1 MLSEEQ
7 LVKRSLQGDLQAFEE
22 LVLGY
27 QSKVY
32 ALTYRYMG
40 NEEDAYDMFQETFIK
55 AYRSLPTFKG
65 QSSFGTWIYRI
76 ASNVCLDE
84 LRRRKRRIPTLSLD
98 EPATTLDGN
107 ELEVE
112 IADTSYSIDILY
124 EQKELSSSIQEVL
137 DQMKKEHKTAIIL
150 RDILDLSY
158 EEMAKVMGC
167 SMGTVKSRLSRA
179 RNILKEKLLQ
189 RELPEYHHWYSAD
202 WKNLLLPVFHH
213 QRETWDLPPA
223 GQYGWDHQ
231 SHG

>member
-179 RNILKEKLLQ
+179 RNILKEKLLK
-189 RELPEYHHWYSAD
+189 REL
-202 WKNLLLPVFHH
+202 LP
-213 QRETWDLPPA
+213 
-223 GQYGWDHQ
+223 
-231 SHG
+231 

>member
-7 LVKRSLQGDLQAFEE
+7 LVKKSLQGDLQAFEE

-65 QSSFGTWIYRI
+65 KSSFGTWIYRI

-112 IADTSYSIDILY
+112 IADTSYSADLLY

-137 DQMKKEHKTAIIL
+137 NQMKNEHKTAIIL
-150 RDILDLSY
+150 RDMLDLSY
-158 EEMAKVMGC
+158 EEMAKVLGC
-167 SMGTVKSRLSRA
+167 SIGTVKSRLSRA
-179 RNILKEKLLQ
+179 RNILKEKLLK
-189 RELPEYHHWYSAD
+189 REL
-202 WKNLLLPVFHH
+202 LP
-213 QRETWDLPPA
+213 
-223 GQYGWDHQ
+223 
-231 SHG
+231 

>member
-55 AYRSLPTFKG
+55 AYRSLPSFKG

-189 RELPEYHHWYSAD
+189 REL
-202 WKNLLLPVFHH
+202 LP
-213 QRETWDLPPA
+213 
-223 GQYGWDHQ
+223 
-231 SHG
+231 

>member
-179 RNILKEKLLQ
+179 RNILKEK
-189 RELPEYHHWYSAD
+189 
-202 WKNLLLPVFHH
+202 
-213 QRETWDLPPA
+213 
-223 GQYGWDHQ
+223 
-231 SHG
+231 

>member
-7 LVKRSLQGDLQAFEE
+7 LVKKSLQGDLQAFEE

-32 ALTYRYMG
+32 ALTFRYMG

-65 QSSFGTWIYRI
+65 KSSFGTWIYRI

-112 IADTSYSIDILY
+112 IADTSYSADLLY

-137 DQMKKEHKTAIIL
+137 NQMKNEHKTAIIL
-150 RDILDLSY
+150 RDMLDLSY
-158 EEMAKVMGC
+158 EEMAKVLGC
-167 SMGTVKSRLSRA
+167 SIGTVKSRLSRA
-179 RNILKEKLLQ
+179 RNILKEKLLK
-189 RELPEYHHWYSAD
+189 REL
-202 WKNLLLPVFHH
+202 LP
-213 QRETWDLPPA
+213 
-223 GQYGWDHQ
+223 
-231 SHG
+231 

>member
-32 ALTYRYMG
+32 ALTFRYMG

-189 RELPEYHHWYSAD
+189 REL
-202 WKNLLLPVFHH
+202 LP
-213 QRETWDLPPA
+213 
-223 GQYGWDHQ
+223 
-231 SHG
+231 

>member
-1 MLSEEQ
+1 VIIGETCSMLSEEQ

-189 RELPEYHHWYSAD
+189 REL
-202 WKNLLLPVFHH
+202 LP
-213 QRETWDLPPA
+213 
-223 GQYGWDHQ
+223 
-231 SHG
+231 

>member
-32 ALTYRYMG
+32 ALTFRYMG

-65 QSSFGTWIYRI
+65 KSSFGTWIYRI

-112 IADTSYSIDILY
+112 IADTSYSADLLY

-137 DQMKKEHKTAIIL
+137 NQMKNEHKTAIIL
-150 RDILDLSY
+150 RDMLDLSY
-158 EEMAKVMGC
+158 EEMAKVLGC
-167 SMGTVKSRLSRA
+167 SIGTVKSRLSRA
-179 RNILKEKLLQ
+179 RNILKEKLLK
-189 RELPEYHHWYSAD
+189 REL
-202 WKNLLLPVFHH
+202 LP
-213 QRETWDLPPA
+213 
-223 GQYGWDHQ
+223 
-231 SHG
+231 

>member
-167 SMGTVKSRLSRA
+167 SMGTVKSLIPYCFPWGSLRCILA
-179 RNILKEKLLQ
+179 RPCNLFIVPRIFSLICSV
-189 RELPEYHHWYSAD
+189 SA
-202 WKNLLLPVFHH
+202 
-213 QRETWDLPPA
+213 PA
-223 GQYGWDHQ
+223 GTLK
-231 SHG
+231 

>member
-40 NEEDAYDMFQETFIK
+40 NEEDTYDMFQETFIK

-189 RELPEYHHWYSAD
+189 REL
-202 WKNLLLPVFHH
+202 LP
-213 QRETWDLPPA
+213 
-223 GQYGWDHQ
+223 
-231 SHG
+231 

>member
-158 EEMAKVMGC
+158 EEMAEVMDC
-167 SMGTVKSRLSRA
+167 SIGTVKSRLSRA
-179 RNILKEKLLQ
+179 RNILKEKLLK
-189 RELPEYHHWYSAD
+189 REL
-202 WKNLLLPVFHH
+202 LP
-213 QRETWDLPPA
+213 
-223 GQYGWDHQ
+223 
-231 SHG
+231 